1 MERKTIGAFIAVLRK
16 AQGMTQRQLAEK
28 LNVSDKTVSRWERD
42 EGSPDLSVIPVLAEI
57 FSVSCDELLRGERLP
72 GERSEQDRE
81 KDERRSEKQRQYLLR
96 SAMSRFRNR
105 SCIAALLALLG
116 LTAAAAANFGF
127 SRGRLGFFLGL
138 SFLLLSASCQLIFGN
153 NARLWAGE
161 AEGTELGGFRF
172 QLLYITELS
181 LGVDLCVLAALL
193 PLLSLEQAD
202 ASIHAGSWL
211 TAGGACVAGALALG
225 CGACWF
231 INGRLSKR
239 AEYAVEEKAGERYRY
254 NHRLKGLLGLAL
266 AVLLVFTGLA
276 HLSLTRIWGPGT
288 IMDGIEFDDLNSF
301 AQFMEEKGMPLDNN
315 HYNGNA
321 KYYDEEGEEI
331 SFLEASRRYLTDGVI
346 KVLMEYGLNDLTV
359 CSVQASFRGDELL
372 ELKAF
377 TCDYEQLE
385 QARVTV
391 RQRNEIFAAVY
402 VLELAA
408 VTAVYFKKRA
418 K

>member
-1 MERKTIGAFIAVLRK
+1 MERKTIGSFIAVLRK
-16 AQGMTQRQLAEK
+16 AQGLTQRQLAEK

-42 EGSPDLSVIPVLAEI
+42 EGYPDLALIPILAEI

-81 KDERRSEKQRQYLLR
+81 KDERRSEKQRQYLLS

-105 SCIAALLALLG
+105 SYFAALLALLG

-127 SRGRLGFFLGL
+127 GRGRLGFFLGL
-138 SFLLLSASCQLIFGN
+138 SFLLVSASCQLILGN

-161 AEGTELGGFRF
+161 AEGKALGAFR
-172 QLLYITELS
+172 LRMLHITELC
-181 LGVDLCVLAALL
+181 LGADLCMLAALL

-202 ASIHAGSWL
+202 AAISAGSWL
-211 TAGGACVAGALALG
+211 SAGGTCAAGAMALV

-239 AEYAVEEKAGERYRY
+239 PEYAVEEKAGERYRY
-254 NHRLKGLLGLAL
+254 NHRLKGRLGLAL
-266 AVLLVFTGLA
+266 AVLFAFTGLA
-276 HLSLTRIWGPGT
+276 HYSLTRIWGPDT
-288 IMDGIEFDDLNSF
+288 IMEGMEFEDLNSF
-301 AQFMEEKGMPLDNN
+301 AEFMEK
-315 HYNGNA
+315 
-321 KYYDEEGEEI
+321 EEGMAPDSWDYSARFFDEQGNEI
-331 SFLEASRRYLTDGVI
+331 SPQEANRKYLTDGNGQVI
-346 KVLMEYGLNDLTV
+346 LEYVQNNRTV

-377 TCDYEQLE
+377 ACDYEQLE
-385 QARVTV
+385 QARATA
-391 RQRNEIFAAVY
+391 RRRNGFFAAVY
-402 VLELAA
+402 VLELLAA
-408 VTAVYFKKRA
+408 TAVYFKMRA